1 MENRITTKIKTV
13 YYLELL
19 TCETMKLLGSTKR
32 KISKDKNGENAP
44 HLEITEVVL
53 YPAVVYTFQCCQQWS
68 SKKSIFLFIFLPNK
82 SFGQLLDV
90 SPKILKKGSI

>member
-1 MENRITTKIKTV
+1 MENGITTKIKTV

-53 YPAVVYTFQCCQQWS
+53 YPAVVYTFQCCQQ
-68 SKKSIFLFIFLPNK
+68 
-82 SFGQLLDV
+82 
-90 SPKILKKGSI
+90 